1 MAGPVAGRRHRKWA
15 LAGTAPLLSKT
26 GQKAF
31 GRLTD
36 LFANQNPG
44 VPLQVLMLALHLS
57 LGLAELAQEEGRGGS
72 LPSGDSETQ
81 DQGCL

>member
-1 MAGPVAGRRHRKWA
+1 MITTIAYNCKDRVAGPVAGRRHRKRA
-15 LAGTAPLLSKT
+15 LAGTAPLLIKT

-44 VPLQVLMLALHLS
+44 QLPQVLMLALRLS
-57 LGLAELAQEEGRGGS
+57 LGLAELA
-72 LPSGDSETQ
+72 
-81 DQGCL
+81 